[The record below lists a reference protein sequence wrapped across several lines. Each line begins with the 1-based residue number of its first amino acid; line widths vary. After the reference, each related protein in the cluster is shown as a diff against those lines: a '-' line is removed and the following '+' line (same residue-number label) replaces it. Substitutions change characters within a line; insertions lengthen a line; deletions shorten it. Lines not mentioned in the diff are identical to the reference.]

1 MSYYQTTTFNP
12 YLQYSMYPMYNWG
25 YNQPMFMGLPN
36 NTALPLVQQQA
47 QQPQINTTNLD
58 SVTFS
63 ANKQIQQQ
71 KKEGLSTGAKWAIGI
86 GATTALA
93 VGADFLFCK
102 GKHVKSLWG
111 KVKGNNSKPD
121 GTPPS
126 PPTSN
131 PPAPPKKPNFF
142 EQKGLKV
149 NKEIVSNADGTLYTG
164 TLEKV
169 NKNGEKFVLEYKDGV
184 LQSSKKYTNAGDYV
198 SCKKYTREIDN
209 RIGSDRKPYQVKK
222 RIMYV
227 YDNNDKIIG
236 GAYVAES
243 KNSTIYV
250 NNKYCIVKNDKGI
263 TKRRF
268 ATKDGKKYVL
278 FERPLDTECM
288 AKSKLGMASGEALSS
303 PFVTCYP
310 LPK

>member
-1 MSYYQTTTFNP
+1 MTGYPQVNFNP
-12 YLQYSMYPMYNWG
+12 YSMYQNWG
-25 YNQPMFMGLPN
+25 YGYQYPVFRGVQNVPQPVSVPQPN
-36 NTALPLVQQQA
+36 VNLQIPPDTVSFKTAEHI
-47 QQPQINTTNLD
+47 QP
-58 SVTFS
+58 
-63 ANKQIQQQ
+63 KP

-131 PPAPPKKPNFF
+131 PSAPPKKPNFF

-184 LQSSKKYTNAGDYV
+184 LQSSKKYTNAGDFIYR
-198 SCKKYTREIDN
+198 KEYTHEKVNLLDANKQPAPVETR
-209 RIGSDRKPYQVKK
+209 R
-222 RIMYV
+222 MLV
-227 YDNNDKIIG
+227 YN
-236 GAYVAES
+236 
-243 KNSTIYV
+243 
-250 NNKYCIVKNDKGI
+250 
-263 TKRRF
+263 
-268 ATKDGKKYVL
+268 KDGKIIDGIKVTKNPSCSQYVNKKFAVYKDNREMVLTRFAYEDGKKFTL
-278 FERPLDTECM
+278 FDKPLDKESEGIFELGRGAM
-288 AKSKLGMASGEALSS
+288 AALIS
-303 PFVTCYP
+303 PFRTRYP